1 MAGKGCAGPGA
12 SCLPVQSAEV
22 RSAEAVPAE
31 QAVEAAPVEIA
42 AADPVPAPSPVTF
55 EAPTPMIQSIAA
67 PVREASRGMAP
78 VRATA
83 AARFQQAAFRFSGK
97 DDGHW
102 VVQLGAY
109 DNAAIA
115 KEKWFSM
122 ARRNGVLANL
132 PVVTSQIT
140 VNGATFARLAVG
152 GFDARAEAVALCRA
166 IQARRGQCFVREN
179 VADATPQRWALA
191 TRGRQ
196 YASR

>member
-1 MAGKGCAGPGA
+1 
-12 SCLPVQSAEV
+12 
-22 RSAEAVPAE
+22 
-31 QAVEAAPVEIA
+31 
-42 AADPVPAPSPVTF
+42 
-55 EAPTPMIQSIAA
+55 
-67 PVREASRGMAP
+67 
-78 VRATA
+78 
-83 AARFQQAAFRFSGK
+83 
-97 DDGHW
+97 
-102 VVQLGAY
+102 
-109 DNAAIA
+109 
-115 KEKWFSM
+115 M